1 MIHYKD
7 SGKSDETVVLL
18 SKLHKSEHHIEIQ
31 LDMNELDLT
40 KAEIKATYDEIRNW
54 VQDNYGL
61 HVTNLN
67 IAKTKKKCGFDL
79 RKNYNLPKSA
89 NSKSPGTTKEKEE
102 AILAALR
109 YFKMI

>member
-79 RKNYNLPKSA
+79 RKNYYFPKSE
-89 NSKSPGTTKEKEE
+89 NSRSPGTTKEKEE
-102 AILAALR
+102 AILAAFR